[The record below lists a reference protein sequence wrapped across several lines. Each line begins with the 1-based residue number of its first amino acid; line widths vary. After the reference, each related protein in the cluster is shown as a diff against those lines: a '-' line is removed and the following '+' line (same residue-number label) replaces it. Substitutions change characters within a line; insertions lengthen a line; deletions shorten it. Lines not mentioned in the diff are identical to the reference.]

1 MKKLLLLT
9 CAIFCIS
16 SARSQNVANT
26 YWLGYD
32 QTNTSDI
39 YWHFATDT
47 LSFTV
52 VLPNFSPISTFTET
66 MSQVNVTD
74 IPDTSSGFCGSTG
87 TYNKVFSGDTMWLN
101 LVSDPCTSRV
111 AYITTHYFISQPL
124 GIAPRVTANDVRIAP
139 NPTLGIFTVNTGVPA
154 SMIMVSDIAGRTITQ
169 QNSNSTSVSID
180 LGNEPAGI
188 YFVTILFSDGK
199 TTTQRIVRE

>member
-1 MKKLLLLT
+1 MKKLLLLA
-9 CAIFCIS
+9 CAVMCFS
-16 SARSQNVANT
+16 SVRSQNVANT
-26 YWLGYD
+26 WWLGYD
-32 QTNTSDI
+32 QSNTSDI

-66 MSQVNVTD
+66 MAQVNLTD

-101 LVSDPCTSRV
+101 IVNDPCTSRV

-124 GIAPRVTANDVRIAP
+124 GITQPEIANDVRIAP
-139 NPTLGIFTVNTGVPA
+139 NPTNGTFSVTTDVPA
-154 SMIMVSDIAGRTITQ
+154 EMIIITDIAGRMIAQ
-169 QNSNSTSVSID
+169 QKCSAATASFD
-180 LGNEPAGI
+180 LGNAPGGI
-188 YFVTILFSDGK
+188 YFVTVQFSNG
-199 TTTQRIVRE
+199 TSTTQKIIRE